1 MSSIL
6 KPLWRDLADQCRAD
20 PAKAIGEMRAVCD
33 SGPGDPMQWSVT
45 GSPGSNVQM
54 VIGNHPALGGDGSA
68 PCPGELVTMAIAAC
82 MDGTI
87 RMLADLMEMNL
98 QRIRVEVVNRGDF
111 RSLLRIDD
119 VNIPGPTGFTMT
131 VEVEASG
138 ETDERLA
145 KLRSAAEG
153 SAVLNAM
160 RGETPVEVRWA

>member
-1 MSSIL
+1 
-6 KPLWRDLADQCRAD
+6 
-20 PAKAIGEMRAVCD
+20 
-33 SGPGDPMQWSVT
+33 
-45 GSPGSNVQM
+45 M